1 MKRSYNF
8 KHSRIIWK
16 IVLLLIMYCNC
27 VVVEVSAQYSIE
39 NSFSDYSKYIS
50 EVMDISWKRSKT
62 FVWERSTVIL
72 SQGKRGRGMG
82 LFIVGCCSQKMEIVL
97 YCIPT

>member
-50 EVMDISWKRSKT
+50 EVGNGQRLLFGKGQRLFYLKEKEDE
-62 FVWERSTVIL
+62 VW
-72 SQGKRGRGMG
+72 G